1 MNNRIMIISLNSDPV
16 LQYGTEHNG
25 GQSKYILELG
35 KNLVKDNW
43 MIDVFTVRN
52 PGSEGYKRIT
62 EGFYVYRIGLRD
74 EKEYSYAI
82 DEEDINQFT
91 NSVIQFVTENKLIY
105 DIILCC
111 YWLSGI
117 AGLKLKEVLGKNT
130 LITFC
135 SLGYFKQTAIGE
147 SQGLS
152 YRIEKEKYIARHVDH
167 IIATSNEEKKVL
179 TEYYQVLG
187 DKISIIPRGVDTDK
201 FRKINGL

>member
-1 MNNRIMIISLNSDPV
+1 MSRLMIISLNSDPV

-43 MIDVFTVRN
+43 EIDVFTVRN
-52 PGSEGYKRIT
+52 PGSEEYIRIT
-62 EGFYVYRIGLRD
+62 EGFYVYRFDLPDG
-74 EKEYSYAI
+74 KEYSYAI
-82 DEEDINQFT
+82 DEEDVNLFT
-91 NSVIQFVTENKLIY
+91 ASVVRFVTENQLVY
-105 DIILCC
+105 DIVLCC

-117 AGLKLKEVLGKNT
+117 TGLRLKEVLGKNT

-135 SLGYFKQTAIGE
+135 SLGYFKQGATGE
-147 SQGLS
+147 SPALS

-167 IIATSNEEKKVL
+167 IIATSDEEKKVL
-179 TEYYQVLG
+179 TEYYQVAQ
-187 DKISIIPRGVDTDK
+187 DKISVIPRGVNTDK